1 MLPKSHKFPKDFYYS
16 KKLLAGL
23 GMPYQKIHV
32 CENNCMLFW
41 KKNENLKYC
50 SFCKKCRYK
59 KMVNKDGSVQ
69 TTSVPIKVL
78 RYLPLKPRLQRL
90 YLSQKTA
97 KHMRWHKEGIH
108 NNIGCM
114 SHPSD
119 GTAWKALDHYDPS
132 FARDPR
138 NVRVGLATDGF
149 TPFNSNAAPY
159 SCWPVIT
166 IPYNLP
172 PSLCMKDEYVFLTL
186 IIPGSDNPCKRLN
199 MFMQPLIDELHDLWH
214 GVRTYD
220 SSRKEYFNMRV
231 AFL

>member
-1 MLPKSHKFPKDFYYS
+1 
-16 KKLLAGL
+16 
-23 GMPYQKIHV
+23 
-32 CENNCMLFW
+32 
-41 KKNENLKYC
+41 
-50 SFCKKCRYK
+50 
-59 KMVNKDGSVQ
+59 
-69 TTSVPIKVL
+69 
-78 RYLPLKPRLQRL
+78 
-90 YLSQKTA
+90 
-97 KHMRWHKEGIH
+97 
-108 NNIGCM
+108 M
-114 SHPSD
+114 SYPSD

-186 IIPGSDNPCKRLN
+186 IMRLN
-199 MFMQPLIDELHDLWH
+199 MFMQPLIDELHDLWNE
-214 GVRTYD
+214 VRTYD
-220 SSRKEYFNMRV
+220 SSGKEYFNMWV